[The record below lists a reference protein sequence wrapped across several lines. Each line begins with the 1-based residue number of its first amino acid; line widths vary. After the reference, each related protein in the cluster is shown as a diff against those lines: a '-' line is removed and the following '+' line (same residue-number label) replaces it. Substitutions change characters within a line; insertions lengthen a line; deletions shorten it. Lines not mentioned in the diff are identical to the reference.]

1 MLDPC
6 NLLAMDMEYL
16 AGATLAGIAIG
27 AGEPLMP
34 ASRSDPPAA
43 RQILS
48 AIAVLLRQYR
58 DSEGVSAIAT
68 SIQEKIMTIAD
79 ELQATIEQMVQPG
92 KGILA
97 ADESQPTIAKR
108 FAAIKVESTEENH
121 RAYRSLLFTT
131 PGIEDF
137 ISGVIQ
143 FEETLAQTSDDGTLL
158 PEVLASRG
166 IVPGIK
172 VDKGKGPL
180 ALSPGD
186 LITYGLDGLG
196 ERLQQYKSQGARFA
210 KWREVYQISEHNP
223 TYLGLSANAE
233 MLARY
238 AAVCQEQG
246 IVPIVEP
253 EVLIDGD
260 HSMARCAEVTEAV
273 QKEIFHALHRHHVV
287 LEHIILKPN
296 MVLPGKA
303 HPAKS
308 SADEIA
314 AATLRVFRRTVPAA
328 VPSIN
333 FLSGG
338 LSPEQATANLNAMN
352 AGFSDAPWLLSFSYG
367 RALQQPVLQAWQGKP
382 GNVASAQ
389 QALLKRARLNG
400 AAQRGEYQA
409 SMENAA

>member
-1 MLDPC
+1 
-6 NLLAMDMEYL
+6 
-16 AGATLAGIAIG
+16 
-27 AGEPLMP
+27 
-34 ASRSDPPAA
+34 
-43 RQILS
+43 
-48 AIAVLLRQYR
+48 
-58 DSEGVSAIAT
+58 
-68 SIQEKIMTIAD
+68 MTIAD

-108 FAAIKVESTEENH
+108 FAPIDVESTEENR
-121 RAYRSLLFTT
+121 RAYRALLFTS
-131 PGIEDF
+131 PGIEDY
-137 ISGVIQ
+137 ISGVIE
-143 FEETLAQTSDDGTLL
+143 FEETLAQTSDDGTPL
-158 PEVLASRG
+158 PEVLARRG

-186 LITYGLDGLG
+186 LITYGLDGLA
-196 ERLQQYKSQGARFA
+196 ERLQLYKRQGARFA
-210 KWREVYQISEHNP
+210 KWREVYEIGNHNP
-223 TYLGLSANAE
+223 SPLGISANAE

-246 IVPIVEP
+246 VVPIVEP

-287 LEHIILKPN
+287 LEHMILKPN
-296 MVLPGKA
+296 MVLPGKEYPVRA
-303 HPAKS
+303 
-308 SADEIA
+308 SAEEIA
-314 AATLRVFRRTVPAA
+314 VATLQVFRRTVPAA

-338 LSPEQATANLNAMN
+338 LSPEEATANLNAMN
-352 AGFSDAPWLLSFSYG
+352 ADFPDAPWLLSFSYG
-367 RALQQPVLQAWQGKP
+367 RALQQTVLQTWRGKAE
-382 GNVASAQ
+382 NVATAQ

-409 SMENAA
+409 SMENEA